1 MECPQCPAR
10 RTCVASGGWGC
21 GALWGSRWFQLEW
34 AVSLRDNLA
43 STASEDSIALREMV
57 PVAVAAAV
65 WGPQW
70 QGKVIL
76 FHSDNQAVVAIVN
89 RTYSKQES
97 IMHLVR
103 CLVFYAA
110 RYSFW
115 FKAAHVP
122 GVENKRADH
131 LSRNKLTH
139 FFTSCPQASEDTRTL
154 VPKSLR
160 QAIAGSTPP
169 DWKSENWTR
178 QFKGTSERP

>member
-1 MECPQCPAR
+1 MPSQTNMCGVMHPGD
-10 RTCVASGGWGC
+10 GGAGPV
-21 GALWGSRWFQLEW
+21 GFQMVPIGVGSLLKGQFGE
-34 AVSLRDNLA
+34 S
-43 STASEDSIALREMV
+43 ASEDSIALREMV
-57 PVAVAAAV
+57 PVAVAAVARK
-65 WGPQW
+65 GDP
-70 QGKVIL
+70 
-76 FHSDNQAVVAIVN
+76 DNQAVVAIVN